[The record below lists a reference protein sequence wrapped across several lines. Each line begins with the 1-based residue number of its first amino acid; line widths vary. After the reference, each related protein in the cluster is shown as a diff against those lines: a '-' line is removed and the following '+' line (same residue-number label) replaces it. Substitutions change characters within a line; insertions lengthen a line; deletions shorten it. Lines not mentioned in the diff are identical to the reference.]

1 MNGAHFKLDVRWV
14 RRRAKRLKA
23 FFGVSRSVA
32 VLDAYLDWISFQGKA
47 FNHISGDQHAKN
59 R

>member
-1 MNGAHFKLDVRWV
+1 MNTAFAQKVRWI

-23 FFGVSRSVA
+23 FFGISRSAA
-32 VLDAYLDWISFQGKA
+32 VMDAYLDWISFQGKT
-47 FNHISGDQHAKN
+47 FNQLSGDQHAKN

>member
-1 MNGAHFKLDVRWV
+1 MNSPFAQKVRWI

-23 FFGVSRSVA
+23 FFGISRSAA
-32 VLDAYLDWISFQGKA
+32 VMDAYLDWVSFQGKT
-47 FNHISGDQHAKN
+47 FNQLSGDQHAKN

>member
-1 MNGAHFKLDVRWV
+1 MNTAFVQKVRWI

-23 FFGVSRSVA
+23 FFGVSRADA
-32 VLDAYLDWISFQGKA
+32 VLDAYLDWISFQGKT
-47 FNHISGDQHAKN
+47 FNQLSGDQHAKN

>member
-1 MNGAHFKLDVRWV
+1 MNSAAFAQKVRWI

-32 VLDAYLDWISFQGKA
+32 VMDAYLDWMSLQGQT
-47 FNHISGDQHAKN
+47 FNQLTGDQHAKT